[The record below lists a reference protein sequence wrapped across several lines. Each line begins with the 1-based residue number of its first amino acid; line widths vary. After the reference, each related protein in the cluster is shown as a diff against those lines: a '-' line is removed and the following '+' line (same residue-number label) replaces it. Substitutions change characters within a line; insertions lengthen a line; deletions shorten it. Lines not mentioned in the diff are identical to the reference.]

1 MKLEQ
6 NDVLPLFSNTTIP
19 DIFFTQYLSEANG
32 DFIKV
37 YLYILFL
44 SKYDKDI
51 KVNDLCK
58 KLGLALPVI
67 QNALKYW
74 EEQGVLTKKNTGFVL
89 NNLQEL
95 ELHQLYK
102 PKASLS
108 AEQIQKSAES
118 QKRAKTIEYIN
129 NKFFSGLMPTSW
141 YPDIELWFQKYEF
154 DDEVMIS
161 LFGECFDKSALH
173 RNYIQAV
180 ADAWSKN
187 HIKTYNDLDTYSE
200 KQEKTK
206 KVANM
211 VNKKLSLARPL
222 SQYEFAY
229 VEKWV
234 IDFGFTFDM
243 IEIALKKTTSKL
255 NPSFDYID
263 KLLTDWHDR
272 GFKTPDQVQ
281 KFLADMKQKNKEIKQ
296 LEKQT
301 GYQKP
306 EKTTSYQQYE
316 QRTYDNLNFLY
327 ANKIN
332 DNLSQK
338 ETEFPNVASSLSHL
352 NKEALLDNS
361 SPLPNSHEEISSNIT
376 TRSLPNS
383 NLN

>member
-6 NDVLPLFSNTTIP
+6 NDLLPLFSNTTIP
-19 DIFFTQYLSEANG
+19 DIFFTQYLPEANG

-58 KLGLALPVI
+58 KLGLTLPVI

-74 EEQGVLTKKNTGFVL
+74 EEQGVLTKKNTGFVF
-89 NNLQEL
+89 NHLQEL

-102 PKASLS
+102 PKAALS

-129 NKFFSGLMPTSW
+129 NKYFSGLMPTSW

-187 HIKTYNDLDTYSE
+187 HIKTYNDLDSYYE
-200 KQEKTK
+200 RQEKTK

-234 IDFGFTFDM
+234 IDFGFTFDI

-272 GFKTPDQVQ
+272 GFKTPEQVQ
-281 KFLADMKQKNKEIKQ
+281 KFLADMKQKNKEVKQ

-306 EKTTSYQQYE
+306 EKATSYQQYE

-327 ANKIN
+327 ANKIT
-332 DNLSQK
+332 DNL
-338 ETEFPNVASSLSHL
+338 PDVASPLS
-352 NKEALLDNS
+352 NSNEKVLLDPTS
-361 SPLPNSHEEISSNIT
+361 Q
-376 TRSLPNS
+376 LPNS